1 MRSVVISLFTT
12 SSKEQKH
19 LYDQMFKAKE
29 AISKNI
35 GREIL
40 LLPPLQ
46 MASLKAPTLPVA
58 KFDTHQVGQGVVY
71 NVIVYD
77 PVTNMEAAYSPAVIY
92 APNYLRRKSQLK
104 ENHATGTDNT

>member
-1 MRSVVISLFTT
+1 MHSPHNSSHTVSSKPMRSVVISLFTT
-12 SSKEQKH
+12 SSKEQKC
-19 LYDQMFKAKE
+19 
-29 AISKNI
+29 
-35 GREIL
+35 EIL

-104 ENHATGTDNT
+104 ENHATGTNNT

>member
-1 MRSVVISLFTT
+1 
-12 SSKEQKH
+12 
-19 LYDQMFKAKE
+19 MFKAKE

-77 PVTNMEAAYSPAVIY
+77 GDIWGYWL
-92 APNYLRRKSQLK
+92 NYHSLLG
-104 ENHATGTDNT
+104 NLYP